1 MIRTSH
7 TRSRGFTLMEVM
19 IAVLVIS
26 LGLLGI
32 AAMQANAIASTH
44 SSQMESLVA
53 IEAQS
58 LASAM
63 TANPWW
69 LTGQAPSSITV
80 TSTTSGTT
88 VSPSSM
94 ASSVNCG
101 TAACTGAQLAAYDLA
116 TWGAQLQTLVPG
128 AQTTVACQIGAPV
141 ICSITVNWTP
151 EATVALNSGTT
162 TNAPTANSMSYTLV
176 NQF

>member
-1 MIRTSH
+1 MIRRTPH

-19 IAVLVIS
+19 VAVLVIS

-44 SSQMESLVA
+44 SSQVESLVA

-63 TANPWW
+63 AANPWW
-69 LTGQAPSSITV
+69 STAAAPSPITV
-80 TSTTSGTT
+80 NGST

-94 ASSVNCG
+94 AESTLCNQ
-101 TAACTGAQLAAYDLA
+101 AACTSAELASYDLA
-116 TWGAQLQTLVPG
+116 TWGTQLQQLVPG
-128 AQTTVACQIGAPV
+128 ANATITCQAGSPI
-141 ICSITVNWTP
+141 ICSITVTWTP

-162 TNAPTANSMSYTLV
+162 TNAPATNSMSYTLV
-176 NQF
+176 NQI

>member
-1 MIRTSH
+1 MIRRTPH
-7 TRSRGFTLMEVM
+7 TRPRGFTLMEVM
-19 IAVLVIS
+19 VAVLVIS

-69 LTGQAPSSITV
+69 LQAEFPASITV
-80 TSTTSGTT
+80 NGNS

-94 ASSVNCG
+94 VSSVNCG
-101 TAACTGAQLAAYDLA
+101 TTACTGTELASYDLA
-116 TWGAQLQTLVPG
+116 TWGTQLQKLVPG
-128 AQTTVACQIGAPV
+128 AQATVACQAGAP
-141 ICSITVNWTP
+141 IMCSITVTWTP

-162 TNAPTANSMSYTLV
+162 TNAPTTNSMSYTLV